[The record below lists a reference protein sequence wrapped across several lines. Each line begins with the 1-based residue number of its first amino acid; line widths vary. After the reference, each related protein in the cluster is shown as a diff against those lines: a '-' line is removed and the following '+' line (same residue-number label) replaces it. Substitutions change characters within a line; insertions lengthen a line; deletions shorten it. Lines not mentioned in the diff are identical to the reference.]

1 MVHGRSMFVAYL
13 SRERSGL
20 WALTS
25 PTILERWML
34 RRLEKY
40 EILEEIGHGGMATVF
55 RARDTRLDRKVAVK
69 VMHPHLRGAREAR
82 ARFTREAQTV
92 ARLRNPN
99 ILEIYDYSG
108 EDSPESYIATELLTG
123 PTLKVFAEAHEEIP
137 AEIAACFVIQITRA
151 LRAAHDSGVIH
162 RDIKPENVLLHED
175 RCVKLTD
182 FGIAQMVD
190 SQSMTATG
198 QVLGSP
204 GHMAPEQ
211 VEGKDCDARSDLFS
225 LGTVLYFLAT
235 GKLPFPG
242 RNPHQILKKIV
253 DVDYI
258 DPLRVR
264 PSIGSRMRSIIVKL
278 LARDPDMRYQTA
290 ESLDADLTEF
300 VARVGIDDPAV
311 ALSDYLRD
319 PESVSTTL
327 RTRVIEACTQD
338 GEKALKA
345 RDIGAATDAFNR
357 VLAIDETNARVLA
370 LLERMGNRSRAE
382 RIATIVSSILVTLAV
397 GYAIYLW
404 WPKTQ
409 APQRRLPATVAVDN
423 RVEVIPPIAVAAV
436 DASVA
441 VEPDNLIQDASLSP
455 GRNVT
460 ARSVNVVSA
469 PESGTRTVMFD
480 PTPEGVTIAVDDQ
493 PPRPFGPSFSQVT
506 LPTGR
511 HRFSFV
517 GNDECC
523 RDATFDVSIP
533 AGDGNFRLSRTLEFR
548 PASVYIRSNTPGDVT
563 VNGVARGRTREVL
576 EVPLNRA
583 SDTVNIEVT
592 APGHRPYT
600 GVLRLRAGRMDEL
613 AVTLSPEMAQ

>member
-1 MVHGRSMFVAYL
+1 
-13 SRERSGL
+13 
-20 WALTS
+20 
-25 PTILERWML
+25 
-34 RRLEKY
+34 
-40 EILEEIGHGGMATVF
+40 MATVF

-151 LRAAHDSGVIH
+151 LRAAHESGVIH

-175 RCVKLTD
+175 RLVKLTD

-278 LARDPDMRYQTA
+278 LAREPDMRYQTA
-290 ESLDADLTEF
+290 ESLDADLTAF

-338 GEKALKA
+338 GEKALKV

-404 WPKTQ
+404 WPKVE
-409 APQRRLPATVAVDN
+409 APQRQLPANVAVDN
-423 RVEVIPPIAVAAV
+423 HVEVVPTVVVTAA

-441 VEPDNLIQDASLSP
+441 VEPNNLSQDASLSP

-493 PPRPFGPSFSQVT
+493 APRPFGPSFSQVT

-523 RDATFDVSIP
+523 RDAIFDVSIP
-533 AGDGNFRLSRTLEFR
+533 AGEGNFRLSRTLEFR

-600 GVLRLRAGRMDEL
+600 GVLRVRAGRMDEL